1 VNKLYFVGNQIGNYG
16 DIGQRAK
23 LMIENAAMVVYENDK
38 EFNEQIKSWN
48 ILPKGKLVQHI
59 QDEELFEEIA
69 QTLTDDGDVALI
81 ADYGYPIIADMGHPL
96 GRYIL
101 DKGLEVSIIAGPSIS
116 STANV
121 IALLPNWV
129 QNFLFQEFMQ
139 FENPYIEQKLETMKD
154 LNYNLVM
161 IDRPKRIHATIDLMA
176 KVFGED
182 RNAALLTDLTK
193 NGGLPEVFRGT
204 LAEVVK
210 KMKYI
215 DPVMKYIDVAI
226 VVEGIPDPL
235 RALSEQSSTV

>member
-1 VNKLYFVGNQIGNYG
+1 MNKLYFVGNQIGNYG